1 MKVTYT
7 APNRSHHYP
16 YAEQLQRLGHLHAF
30 VSGFSRLSPRSPLPA
45 VGDKLKRHDVNQTL
59 MLLSDRLRAPAA
71 VTDWFRVRSDRR
83 LDEASYRWAA
93 ESDVFL
99 FYRTEGIRTAQ
110 RLRKEGAAT
119 RRVME
124 EVNSHVVYANRILRE
139 EYEKLGRSTPF
150 QQDYDYDLRLR
161 TYEEADYILTPSEF
175 VKRSFVEQGIPAEK
189 LLKVNFGFRTFE
201 SNAAAEREQD
211 DNTFR
216 VLYVGQIN
224 YRKGLRYALQAFAKL
239 KHPKKEFVIVGPE
252 TKITGLERTPIP
264 DHVTF
269 TGTLKG
275 DELMHEYRRATIFVL
290 PSLEEGLSLVQGE
303 ALSFGLPL
311 LITTNTG
318 GDDLIT
324 DGVEGFIVP
333 PADADALLERM
344 QEMADRP
351 ELIAEMAERATAA
364 TERLGSWDKSGE
376 KLAEELQRTL

>member
-252 TKITGLERTPIP
+252 TKITGLERTTIP